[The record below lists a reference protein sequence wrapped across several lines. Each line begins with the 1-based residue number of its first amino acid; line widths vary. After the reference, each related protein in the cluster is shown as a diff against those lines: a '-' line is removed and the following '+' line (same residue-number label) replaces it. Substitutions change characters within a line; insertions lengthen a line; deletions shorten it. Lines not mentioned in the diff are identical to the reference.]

1 MHELQRRHEY
11 YGFDVYTATVLV
23 HAQGYQQHRVG
34 VDGDY
39 WNSYQGECCN
49 RYIMLH
55 CSRYD
60 VAYMYFFRQH
70 RLGFK
75 AHVIAAIQPQHYF
88 SNVLKTGVKGMH
100 V

>member
-1 MHELQRRHEY
+1 MVTIGTRIK
-11 YGFDVYTATVLV
+11 V
-23 HAQGYQQHRVG
+23 RVAIG
-34 VDGDY
+34 T
-39 WNSYQGECCN
+39 
-49 RYIMLH
+49 L
-55 CSRYD
+55 CSCYD

-75 AHVIAAIQPQHYF
+75 THVIAAIQPQHYV